1 MRRAM
6 RKTRTQEEKLQAR
19 IDELESRLAEAEETL
34 RAIHEGEV
42 DALVIE
48 TATGTQIF
56 TLKGAEIPYR
66 VMVETMNEAAVTLTP
81 DGTILYCNQRFG
93 EMVKTPLESII
104 GKSIYGFILP
114 QGKNLLEQLINNG
127 SSITNSEGVD
137 FQSAAGTSIPV
148 LISVSE
154 INDVATSSICLVLT
168 DITYQRMVQQ
178 DLQKSRDELERLF
191 YEKTRITRWP
201 N

>member
-6 RKTRTQEEKLQAR
+6 RKTKTQEEKLQAR

-114 QGKNLLEQLINNG
+114 QGKNLMEQLINNG

>member
-1 MRRAM
+1 
-6 RKTRTQEEKLQAR
+6 
-19 IDELESRLAEAEETL
+19 
-34 RAIHEGEV
+34 
-42 DALVIE
+42 
-48 TATGTQIF
+48 
-56 TLKGAEIPYR
+56 
-66 VMVETMNEAAVTLTP
+66 MNEAAVTLTP

-114 QGKNLLEQLINNG
+114 QGKNLMEMLIKNG
-127 SSITNSEGVD
+127 SSVTNSEGIN

-154 INDVATSSICLVLT
+154 INDVATSSLCLVLT